1 MKRLGN
7 MKQVIELIDEKIDF
21 LNQQNVAGALMRL
34 AGWFDES
41 KVNTVIDS
49 NKIVIKELTDLRM
62 KVLELML

>member
-1 MKRLGN
+1 

-21 LNQQNVAGALMRL
+21 LKTQNAAGALMKL

-49 NKIVIKELTDLRM
+49 NKIVINELTDLRM

>member
-1 MKRLGN
+1 MN
-7 MKQVIELIDEKIDF
+7 EVIELIDEKINF
-21 LNQQNVAGALMRL
+21 LNQQNGMGALMRL
-34 AGWFDES
+34 AGWFDED